1 MVVRRDK
8 KSRKYRGKRNQGY
21 GCHKKHRGSGS
32 RGGSGDA
39 GMHKFKWSFTL
50 NFDPGHFG
58 KHGFAPPKAVF
69 KNLKTINVDE
79 IEALAGSKKK
89 IDLGALGYDK
99 VLGAGRISKQLEVI
113 APVFT
118 KSAAKKIEAAGG
130 KCEGKI
136 PAEKKTAKR
145 TKEAKASKSEDA
157 DSEDEEGEG
166 KGSEGEESEEEE

>member
-1 MVVRRDK
+1 
-8 KSRKYRGKRNQGY
+8 G
-21 GCHKKHRGSGS
+21 
-32 RGGSGDA
+32 
-39 GMHKFKWSFTL
+39 
-50 NFDPGHFG
+50 
-58 KHGFAPPKAVF
+58 
-69 KNLKTINVDE
+69 E

-99 VLGAGRISKQLEVI
+99 VLGAGRISKPLEVI

-118 KSAAKKIEAAGG
+118 KSAAKKIEVAGG
-130 KCEGKI
+130 KCEGEI